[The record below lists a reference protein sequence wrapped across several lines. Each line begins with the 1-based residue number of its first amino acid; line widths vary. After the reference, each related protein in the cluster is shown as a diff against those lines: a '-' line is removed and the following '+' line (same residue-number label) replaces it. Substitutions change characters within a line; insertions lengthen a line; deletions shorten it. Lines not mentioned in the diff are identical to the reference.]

1 MEMNVKYKNN
11 TMKKFLT
18 SAAIALLFVANAK
31 AQNNEI
37 EETTSN
43 NYVVIDMPVNAD
55 PGEAVLMQDYNNR
68 TYLRENI
75 NSTSITRNTHASEYV
90 IQERLKRI
98 PTTMDLVYND
108 ITKGYI
114 NKYANQMKRSVGVML
129 AAMNFYRPIFEEALE
144 RYGLPY
150 ELQYLPVIE
159 SSLKPS
165 ATSPVGAAG
174 LWQFMPS
181 TGKTYG
187 LRVNT
192 LVDERR
198 DPVKSTDAAC
208 RFLKDLYDRF
218 GDWSLAIAAY
228 NCGPGAVQ
236 KALSRAGG
244 REGKSFWDIYN
255 FLPRETRGYVPAFIG
270 ATYIMTYYCEHGI
283 TPLHASLPES
293 SDTIMVEKDIRLSK
307 VATACGISL
316 DQLKSLN
323 PQYRQDI
330 VPANSPVRLPEDM
343 LSIFIDSQ
351 ETIYS
356 ARVSSTSY
364 AMNTTSGHSRSYSR
378 TRKKSSSYRRR

>member
-1 MEMNVKYKNN
+1 MVMNVKYKP
-11 TMKKFLT
+11 TKMKKIMATAALALIFT
-18 SAAIALLFVANAK
+18 SNVA
-31 AQNNEI
+31 AQNTENE
-37 EETTSN
+37 TS

-55 PGEAVLMQDYNNR
+55 PGEAVLMQEYNNR

-75 NSTSITRNTHASEYV
+75 NSNSITRNSNASER
-90 IQERLKRI
+90 IIIERLKRI

-114 NKYANQMKRSVGVML
+114 NKYANQMKRHVGVML
-129 AAMNFYRPIFEEALE
+129 ASMNFYRPIFEEALE

-150 ELQYLPVIE
+150 ELQYLPIIE

-187 LRVNT
+187 LKINT

-198 DPVKSTDAAC
+198 DPIKSTDAAC

-244 REGKSFWDIYN
+244 REGKSFWDVYN

-283 TPLHASLPES
+283 TPMHASLPEA
-293 SDTIMVEKDIRLSK
+293 SDTILVEKDVRLSK
-307 VATACGISL
+307 VATTCGISL

-330 VPANSPVRLPEDM
+330 IPASSPIRLPEEM
-343 LSIFIDSQ
+343 LATFIESQ
-351 ETIYS
+351 ETLYS
-356 ARVSSTSY
+356 ARVSSSSY
-364 AMNTTSGHSRSYSR
+364 AMNTTSGHSKSYSR
-378 TRKKSSSYRRR
+378 SRRKSSSSRRH